1 MSDVMWKEPVAKGTA
16 IIKQNDLQAFSCG
29 EEETRP
35 CTSLKRFLQADYFY
49 IVKSGSFSISKA
61 EDVKEGQSFV
71 AATGDGG
78 NELCQCTACHTLRS
92 QPQMLV

>member
-1 MSDVMWKEPVAKGTA
+1 MSDVMWKEPVAKGLPSSSKMICRPSHA
-16 IIKQNDLQAFSCG
+16 A
-29 EEETRP
+29 TRKHAP
-35 CTSLKRFLQADYFY
+35 ASLKRFLQADYFY

-78 NELCQCTACHTLRS
+78 NELCQCTAFHTLRS